1 MKGYETM
8 PSAVEGQSENRKR
21 AQVYMVVYGAYA
33 TDPRVR
39 KDAETLAS
47 LGDFAV
53 TVVVPKQGGDPCT
66 RQMNGV
72 NVVELDASRYR
83 GKSISGYLSSYLR
96 FLWAAFLHC
105 TRLALRGGID
115 VVHIHNMPDFL
126 VFCAIV
132 PRLLGK
138 KVILDIHDSVPETFI
153 GKFRNHSGLLFRL
166 LCLEE
171 SICCRLA
178 HRILCV
184 NHPQRDLLVSRG
196 IPGHK
201 ISISMNV
208 PDERWFGNGS
218 GGGGGA
224 QKSNG
229 FALVYHGTLA
239 RRLGVDLTIRAVANL
254 RGRIPG
260 LTFHVIGN
268 GDDRDELIGLAES
281 LGVSSCVEFHGAIPI
296 DRIASALRAMNLGV
310 ISNRRNIATE
320 LMLPVKMLEYI
331 ALGIPVVAP
340 PLKAIRHYFSDDMLG
355 YFEAENVDSLSS
367 AILDAWQSEEK
378 RRARVDKAR
387 RFLDQ
392 YGWERQKIDFIG
404 LYRSLVLSSRGL
416 DGQAASEKRKEIAS
430 C

>member
-1 MKGYETM
+1 
-8 PSAVEGQSENRKR
+8 
-21 AQVYMVVYGAYA
+21 MVVYGAYA

-39 KDAETLAS
+39 KDAETLAC
-47 LGDFAV
+47 LEDFVV
-53 TVVVPKQGGDPCT
+53 TVVVPKQGDEPCT
-66 RQMNGV
+66 RQLNGV
-72 NVVELDASRYR
+72 NVIELDASRYR
-83 GKSISGYLSSYLR
+83 GKSISGYTASYLK
-96 FLWAAFLHC
+96 FLWAAFWHC

-115 VVHIHNMPDFL
+115 VVHVHNMPDFL
-126 VFCAIV
+126 IFSAIV
-132 PRLLGK
+132 PRMLGK

-153 GKFRNHSGLLFRL
+153 GKFRNHSGLLFWL

-208 PDERWFGNGS
+208 PDERWFGNGA
-218 GGGGGA
+218 GGA
-224 QKSNG
+224 REERAANG
-229 FALVYHGTLA
+229 FELVYHGTLA
-239 RRLGVDLTIRAVANL
+239 KRLGVDLTIQAVSNL
-254 RGRIPG
+254 CSRIPG
-260 LTFHVIGN
+260 LKFHVIGS
-268 GDDRDELIGLAES
+268 GDDREELVALAER
-281 LGVSSCVEFHGAIPI
+281 LGVSSFIEFHGAIPI
-296 DRIASALRAMNLGV
+296 DRIASTLRGMNLGV

-331 ALGIPVVAP
+331 ALEIPVVAP

-355 YFEAENVDSLSS
+355 YFEAENVESLSS
-367 AILDAWQSEEK
+367 AILDAWRSEEW
-378 RRARVDKAR
+378 RRTRVNNAR

-392 YGWERQKIDFIG
+392 YGWERQKLDFIG
-404 LYRSLVLSSRGL
+404 LYRSLVIPSCSLH
-416 DGQAASEKRKEIAS
+416 GQAAEEKRKEIAS

>member
-1 MKGYETM
+1 LT
-8 PSAVEGQSENRKR
+8 
-21 AQVYMVVYGAYA
+21 
-33 TDPRVR
+33 
-39 KDAETLAS
+39 
-47 LGDFAV
+47 
-53 TVVVPKQGGDPCT
+53 
-66 RQMNGV
+66 
-72 NVVELDASRYR
+72 
-83 GKSISGYLSSYLR
+83 
-96 FLWAAFLHC
+96 
-105 TRLALRGGID
+105 LRGGID

-126 VFCAIV
+126 IFSAIV
-132 PRLLGK
+132 PRLMGK

-153 GKFRNHSGLLFRL
+153 GKFRNQSGLLFRL

-218 GGGGGA
+218 GGDVDV
-224 QKSNG
+224 QQTNG
-229 FALVYHGTLA
+229 FSLVYHGTLA
-239 RRLGVDLTIRAVANL
+239 RRLGVDLTIRAVSNL
-254 RGRIPG
+254 NGRIPG
-260 LTFHVIGN
+260 LKFHVIGN
-268 GDDRDELIGLAES
+268 GDDQEELKNLAES

-296 DRIASALRAMNLGV
+296 DRIASTLRTMHLGV

-355 YFEAENVDSLSS
+355 YFEAENFESLSS
-367 AILDAWQSEEK
+367 AIWGAWQSVEN
-378 RRARVDKAR
+378 RRTQVNNAR
-387 RFLDQ
+387 RFLKQ
-392 YGWERQKIDFIG
+392 YGWERQKLDFID
-404 LYRSLVLSSRGL
+404 LYRSLALGP
-416 DGQAASEKRKEIAS
+416 DGQAAAEKRKEIAS

>member
-1 MKGYETM
+1 MEAKKKKV
-8 PSAVEGQSENRKR
+8 A
-21 AQVYMVVYGAYA
+21 VYMVVYGNYV

-39 KDAETLAS
+39 KDAETLAAFEE
-47 LGDFAV
+47 FAV
-53 TVVVPKQGGDPCT
+53 TVVAPKQGDKPNT
-66 RQMNGV
+66 RQLDGV
-72 NVVELDASRYR
+72 NVIELDASRYR
-83 GKSISGYLSSYLR
+83 GKSISGYLASYLK
-96 FLWAAFLHC
+96 FLWVAFWHC
-105 TRLALRGGID
+105 TRLALRGEID
-115 VVHIHNMPDFL
+115 VVHVHNMPDFL
-126 VFCAIV
+126 IFSAIV

-153 GKFRNHSGLLFRL
+153 GKFKNQSGLLFRL

-171 SICCRLA
+171 SICCCLA

-196 IPGHK
+196 IPGRK

-218 GGGGGA
+218 GSGCIER
-224 QKSNG
+224 KTNG

-239 RRLGVDLTIRAVANL
+239 KRLGVDLTIRAVSNL
-254 RGRIPG
+254 QGRIPG
-260 LTFHVIGN
+260 LTFHVIGS
-268 GDDRDELIGLAES
+268 GDEREELVALAES
-281 LGVSSCVEFHGAIPI
+281 LGVSSYIKFHGVMPI
-296 DRIASALRAMNLGV
+296 DQIALSLREMNLGV

-355 YFEAENVDSLSS
+355 YFEAGNVDSLSS
-367 AILDAWQSEEK
+367 AILDAYQSKEK
-378 RRARVDKAR
+378 RQNRAENAR

-392 YGWERQKIDFIG
+392 YGWEQQKLDFIS
-404 LYRSLVLSSRGL
+404 LYRSLAFPSSGL
-416 DGQAASEKRKEIAS
+416 HGQAAAEKRKEIAS